1 MTDTVDAEE
10 RGGEVIDVAEKVVD
24 ARDVSEESN
33 IVSSEEADIEKIMIS
48 QNMYRVNVIVARQG
62 IWKVGEKV
70 SVLTKVDRGMLK
82 KFTPLIR
89 KSELLNI
96 SALITIDETKIKEKV
111 RQIKGTMNNI
121 IRDDMTITEVNGVL
135 LAGL

>member
-10 RGGEVIDVAEKVVD
+10 RGGEVIDVAENVVD

>member
-62 IWKVGEKV
+62 IWKVGVKV
-70 SVLTKVDRGMLK
+70 SVLTKVDRRMLK

-96 SALITIDETKIKEKV
+96 SALITVDETKIKEKV